1 MSTDGAKWKEI
12 ELPCKP
18 GNVKRRPCFCAP
30 YHYRLDWNIWFLG
43 FKPHGQML
51 RSRETWLYS
60 LLEKILRG
68 EKGRWLNLLDK
79 SGEIIIFGGDRIKY
93 AKVDMFHYRMEAS
106 LLDLMKRETKD
117 LVWWKRTFEE
127 NLVPIILF
135 DNTTD
140 SLRLANR

>member
-1 MSTDGAKWKEI
+1 M
-12 ELPCKP
+12 
-18 GNVKRRPCFCAP
+18 
-30 YHYRLDWNIWFLG
+30 
-43 FKPHGQML
+43 
-51 RSRETWLYS
+51 
-60 LLEKILRG
+60 RG